1 MAEEK
6 KTNRFVDYVKNNK
19 KQIAIEVAKA
29 VLLTGVGIF
38 IGRMSAD
45 QRAIEGD
52 TVNVVPEMAEPEV
65 EPTADVT
72 SELN

>member
-19 KQIAIEVAKA
+19 KQIAIEAVKA
-29 VLLTGVGIF
+29 VLFTGVGIF

-52 TVNVVPEMAEPEV
+52 VTNVVPEMAEPEV
-65 EPTADVT
+65 EPTVDVT
-72 SELN
+72 AELN

>member
-19 KQIAIEVAKA
+19 KQIAIEAVKA
-29 VLLTGVGIF
+29 VLFTGVGIF

-45 QRAIEGD
+45 QLAIEGD
-52 TVNVVPEMAEPEV
+52 VANVVPEMAEPEV

>member
-19 KQIAIEVAKA
+19 KQIAIEAVKA
-29 VLLTGVGIF
+29 VLFTGVGIF

-45 QRAIEGD
+45 QLAIEGD
-52 TVNVVPEMAEPEV
+52 VASVVPEITEPEV
-65 EPTADVT
+65 EPTVDVT
-72 SELN
+72 AELN

>member
-19 KQIAIEVAKA
+19 KQIAIEAVKA
-29 VLLTGVGIF
+29 VLFTGVGIF

-52 TVNVVPEMAEPEV
+52 VANVVPEMAEPEV
-65 EPTADVT
+65 EPTVDVT
-72 SELN
+72 AELN